1 MKMNI
6 SEIAQCL
13 HIASPVDAGQDIT
26 GVSINT
32 RTLKPGD
39 LFVAFQGAHVDG
51 HAFIADA
58 IQRGAAAILSTK
70 PQAGLDKPVLVYPN
84 LDKALALIAAQHRAQ
99 LSCRVV
105 ALTGSNGKT
114 TVKEMLSAILGSTA
128 FVTPGNWNNHL
139 GVPLSILQVMPSHQY
154 AVFELGANHVGEIA
168 QTVALVKP
176 DVALINNIGSAHLE
190 GFGSIEGIARG
201 KGEIYEGLLA
211 DGTAVINA
219 EDAYAHFWDDVIQDK
234 QVLRFSSIDSEADVY
249 ASHIKVDTPGGAVFK
264 LVMAAGSCDITLR
277 VPGMHHVRNAL
288 AAASCASALGI
299 GLSQISKGLMRFTG
313 VSGRLMPK
321 KTPIGALVLDDT
333 YNANLNSVLTAI
345 NVLAS
350 YSGRRILVLGDMGE
364 LGDYAAQH
372 HEAVG
377 VAAKQEGIDVLLTCG
392 IVSQAASKAFGESAQ
407 HFDDQTQLL
416 EMLKPILSAETTV
429 LVKGSRSSTMEH
441 VVEGLFE

>member
-1 MKMNI
+1 MKMRV
-6 SEIAQCL
+6 SDIAQCL
-13 HIASPVDAGQDIT
+13 GITSQVDGGQSIT
-26 GVSINT
+26 GVSIDT

-39 LFVAFQGAHVDG
+39 LFVAFQGARVDG
-51 HAFIADA
+51 QAFIADA
-58 IQRGAAAILSTK
+58 IKRGAAAVLCTES
-70 PQAGLDKPVLVYPN
+70 QVGLNKPVLIYPD
-84 LDKALALIAAQHRAQ
+84 LEKALALVAAKHRAQ

-114 TVKEMLSAILGSTA
+114 TVKEMLSAILGPAA
-128 FVTPGNWNNHL
+128 FATPGNWNNHL
-139 GVPLSILQVMPSHQY
+139 GVPLSILQVLPSHQY

-168 QTVALVKP
+168 QTVGLVKP
-176 DVALINNIGSAHLE
+176 DVALINNIGSAHIE
-190 GFGSIEGIARG
+190 GFGSIEGIAHA

-219 EDAYAHFWDDVIQDK
+219 EDAYAHFWDDIIQDK
-234 QVLRFSSIDSEADVY
+234 QVLRFSSIDSAADVY
-249 ASHIKVDTPGGAVFK
+249 ASHIKADTPSGAAFK
-264 LVMAAGSCDITLR
+264 LVTTAGSCDITLR

-299 GLSQISKGLMRFTG
+299 GLDQVAKGLMRFTG

-321 KTPIGALVLDDT
+321 KTTIGAVVLDDT
-333 YNANLNSVLTAI
+333 YNANLNSVLIAI

-364 LGDYAAQH
+364 LGDYAVKH

-377 VAAKQEGIDVLLTCG
+377 VAAKKQGIDVLLTCG
-392 IVSQAASKAFGESAQ
+392 IVSQAASKAFGGSAQ
-407 HFDDQTQLL
+407 HFDNQAQLL

-441 VVEGLFE
+441 VVESLFE